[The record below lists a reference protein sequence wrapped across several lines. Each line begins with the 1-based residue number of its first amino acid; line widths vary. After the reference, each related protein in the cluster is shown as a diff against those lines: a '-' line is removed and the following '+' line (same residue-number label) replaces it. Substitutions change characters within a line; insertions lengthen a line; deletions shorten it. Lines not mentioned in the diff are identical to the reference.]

1 MGWGCLEARTTLTD
15 KQWALIEPVLPGR
28 TSDPGR
34 SGNNNRMSLEGMIW
48 ITRTGAPWRDLPKE
62 FGNWNTVHR
71 RFRRWVQS
79 GVFQRIFDVIEE
91 DLDLRSVMVDGSF
104 AKVHQHGAG
113 AKKAVARLT
122 NRLHGRLSA
131 VVEAG
136 LPPSS
141 WRWLTR
147 PDALSGSP

>member
-1 MGWGCLEARTTLTD
+1 M
-15 KQWALIEPVLPGR
+15 
-28 TSDPGR
+28 
-34 SGNNNRMSLEGMIW
+34 
-48 ITRTGAPWRDLPKE
+48 
-62 FGNWNTVHR
+62 HR

-79 GVFQRIFDVIEE
+79 GVFQRIFEVIEE
-91 DLDLRSVMVDGSF
+91 NLDLKTVMVDGTF

-113 AKKAVARLT
+113 AKIAVARLT

-131 VVEAG
+131 IVEAG

-147 PDALSGSP
+147 PDSLSGSP

>member
-1 MGWGCLEARTTLTD
+1 
-15 KQWALIEPVLPGR
+15 
-28 TSDPGR
+28 
-34 SGNNNRMSLEGMIW
+34 MSLEGMIW
-48 ITRTGAPWRDLPKE
+48 ITRTGAPWRDLPRE

-79 GVFQRIFDVIEE
+79 GVFERIFEVIEE
-91 DLDLRSVMVDGSF
+91 NLDLKTVMVDGTF

-113 AKKAVARLT
+113 AKKAVARLR
-122 NRLHGRLSA
+122 NRLSGRLSA

-147 PDALSGSP
+147 PDGLSGSP

>member
-1 MGWGCLEARTTLTD
+1 
-15 KQWALIEPVLPGR
+15 
-28 TSDPGR
+28 
-34 SGNNNRMSLEGMIW
+34 MSLEGMIW

-71 RFRRWVQS
+71 RFRRWALS

-91 DLDLRSVMVDGSF
+91 DLDLRAVMVD
-104 AKVHQHGAG
+104 KVHQHGAG
-113 AKKAVARLT
+113 AKKVAARLT
-122 NRLHGRLSA
+122 SRLIDKLSA

-141 WRWLTR
+141 WPWLTR
-147 PDALSGSP
+147 PDAWSGSVRLTKPPMANPMQVHLPNPTFDFTVD

>member
-1 MGWGCLEARTTLTD
+1 MEARTTLTD

-28 TSDPGR
+28 PGDPGR
-34 SGNNNRMSLEGMIW
+34 SGNNNRMSLEGMVW
-48 ITRTGAPWRDLPKE
+48 ITRTGAPWRDLPRE

-79 GVFQRIFDVIEE
+79 GVVERIFEVVEE
-91 DLDLRSVMVDGSF
+91 DLDLKTVMVDGTF

-122 NRLHGRLSA
+122 NRLRGRLSA

-147 PDALSGSP
+147 PDA

>member
-1 MGWGCLEARTTLTD
+1 
-15 KQWALIEPVLPGR
+15 
-28 TSDPGR
+28 
-34 SGNNNRMSLEGMIW
+34 MSLEGMIW
-48 ITRTGAPWRDLPKE
+48 ITRTGAPWRDLPRE

-71 RFRRWVQS
+71 RWVQS
-79 GVFQRIFDVIEE
+79 GVFERIFEVVEG
-91 DLDLRSVMVDGSF
+91 DLDLKTVMVDGTF

-122 NRLHGRLSA
+122 NRLRGRLSA

-147 PDALSGSP
+147 PDGLSGSP

>member
-1 MGWGCLEARTTLTD
+1 MEVRLILTD
-15 KQWALIEPVLPGR
+15 KQWRLIEPALPGR
-28 TSDPGR
+28 TGTPGR

-71 RFRRWVQS
+71 RFRRWAQS

-91 DLDLRSVMVDGSF
+91 DLDLKAVMVDGTF

-113 AKKAVARLT
+113 ANKAAARLT
-122 NRLHGRLSA
+122 SRLIDKLSA

-136 LPPSS
+136 LPQSLWP
-141 WRWLTR
+141 WLTR
-147 PDALSGSP
+147 PDALSGLR

>member
-1 MGWGCLEARTTLTD
+1 MEARTTLTD

-28 TSDPGR
+28 TGSPGR
-34 SGNNNRMSLEGMIW
+34 NGDDNRMSLEGMIW
-48 ITRTGAPWRDLPKE
+48 ITRTGAPWSDLPRE

-79 GVFQRIFDVIEE
+79 GVFQRIFEVVEGDQ
-91 DLDLRSVMVDGSF
+91 DLKTVMVDGTF

-113 AKKAVARLT
+113 AKKAVARRT
-122 NRLHGRLSA
+122 NRLRSRPSA
-131 VVEAG
+131 AVGAG

-147 PDALSGSP
+147 PDGWSGSP